1 MAAAVLK
8 SFDLDEIIFYYEKYL
23 LPPGHPEA
31 QIRNKIFRAWVC
43 HPCLPASAA
52 FIEADYFLR
61 LTRQISPGVTSISM
75 PTFLAKAFHNGM
87 HHL

>member
-8 SFDLDEIIFYYEKYL
+8 SFDLDEIIFYYEAHL

-31 QIRNKIFRAWVC
+31 QICNKLFWAGVT

-52 FIEADYFLR
+52 L
-61 LTRQISPGVTSISM
+61 SIDNHS
-75 PTFLAKAFHNGM
+75 LHDAA
-87 HHL
+87 HHPENMKI

>member
-31 QIRNKIFRAWVC
+31 QICNKLFWTGVS
-43 HPCLPASAA
+43 HPGSSGCFYS
-52 FIEADYFLR
+52 
-61 LTRQISPGVTSISM
+61 
-75 PTFLAKAFHNGM
+75 K
-87 HHL
+87 